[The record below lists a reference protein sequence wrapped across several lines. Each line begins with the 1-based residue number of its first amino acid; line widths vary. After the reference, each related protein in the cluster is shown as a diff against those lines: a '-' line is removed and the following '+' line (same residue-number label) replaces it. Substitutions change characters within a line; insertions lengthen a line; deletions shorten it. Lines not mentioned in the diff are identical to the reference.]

1 MAVSN
6 GMSHICAVLE
16 TGTIRCWGDNEV
28 GQLGYGDDVEDE
40 IGDDEVPASLCEVP
54 VM

>member
-1 MAVSN
+1 
-6 GMSHICAVLE
+6 MSHICAVLE

-54 VM
+54 VI